1 MNELILLAIN
11 QEGAA
16 PAGGGIMGL
25 LPLLLMFVIFYF
37 LLIRPQRKRMKQHEE
52 MIQRLKK
59 GDRVVT
65 NGGLIGTIHALTDT
79 EIVLEIGD
87 RAKVRVVRSQ
97 VNLYGQQGVTTEPE
111 VVDAGKGK

>member
-1 MNELILLAIN
+1 MNELILFAIN

-16 PAGGGIMGL
+16 PGGGLMGL
-25 LPLLLMFVIFYF
+25 LPLVLMFVIFYF

-79 EIVLEIGD
+79 ELVLEIGD

-97 VNLYGQQGVTTEPE
+97 VNLYGQQGVVTEPE
-111 VVDAGKGK
+111 VIDAGKGK

>member
-16 PAGGGIMGL
+16 PPGSGWMGVM
-25 LPLLLMFVIFYF
+25 PLVLMFVIFYF

-79 EIVLEIGD
+79 ELVLEIGD

-97 VNLYGQQGVTTEPE
+97 VNLYAQGAAEPE
-111 VVDAGKGK
+111 VVEATKGK

>member
-16 PAGGGIMGL
+16 PGGGLMSL
-25 LPLLLMFVIFYF
+25 MPLVLMFVIFYF
-37 LLIRPQRKRMKQHEE
+37 LLIRPQRKRMKEHEE
-52 MIQRLKK
+52 MIARLKK

-65 NGGLIGTIHALTDT
+65 NGGLIGTIHALTDR
-79 EIVLEIGD
+79 ELVIDLGD

-97 VNLYGQQGVTTEPE
+97 VNLYATGGDDGADSAE
-111 VVDAGKGK
+111 KGN